1 MLNFHTDMCIESVK
15 AFVIRLLFD
24 TWLTKGVTILRKLAV
39 FSFFFAA
46 ALFLSHY
53 FLTDKWLIIC
63 GGAAALLSLIGII
76 FQGNTRKR
84 VIISLLAVSIG
95 FFWSYAYTALFV
107 SPHMELHEE
116 NVLITA
122 VITDYPV
129 ERTRGY
135 RVDARILWEDARDV
149 SVRLYYFSE
158 ADLQPG
164 DIISANVR
172 LRRADITADGERFD
186 ALSSRGIF
194 LSGCVSGNITVR
206 ESSDSLRYIPRRI
219 AHSIAE
225 QIGEIFP
232 DDVSHFLKALLTGQR
247 DELYRDAALSASLSA
262 SGIIHVVSIS
272 GMHIAFLMGFLAL
285 VLRSKRLFAFYGI
298 PLLFLFMAMTGFT
311 PAVTRAG
318 IMQMF
323 LICAPMVKRERDSI
337 TSLMAALLLILVSNP
352 YSVASVG
359 LHLSFSATLGII
371 LFSAK
376 INSAVTDAFRGKK
389 IFRRRLSR
397 GLINYIV
404 GGLST
409 TFGALIFT
417 LPLTALHF
425 GYVSLI
431 APLTNLL
438 TIGIV
443 SLTFPLGL
451 IVTLLSFIHPE
462 VGAVLSF
469 PVTYAARYI
478 IRAAQMLAGVP
489 YSVVYSSSIHIMFW
503 LLYVYIMFT
512 LLPLLKARLREYIKP
527 ACISIMLLSVIILVF
542 TFFPGTS
549 GDSFTVVDVGQG
561 LCVVVESGGHTM
573 VIDSGSLSR
582 NNAGEIT
589 HEFLMGM
596 GKSAID
602 ILVLTHLH
610 ADHVNGVE
618 FLFSR
623 MAIFALVLADPSGSD
638 FAHVAYEI
646 ITLATSLGTAII
658 YVTETLSF
666 KLGDLDVM
674 IYPPMFEGRGENERS
689 LSILTMGGITS
700 LVTGDMNM
708 ASERALLRFANLPKL
723 DILVVGHHGSRHS
736 TSEELLAALSPDIA
750 IIPVGRN
757 SFGHPTSDVLERL
770 SKFGVTTFRT
780 DIHGHVTIRK

>member
-1 MLNFHTDMCIESVK
+1 M
-15 AFVIRLLFD
+15 
-24 TWLTKGVTILRKLAV
+24 RKLAV
-39 FSFFFAA
+39 FSFFFAL

-53 FLTDKWLIIC
+53 FLPSDWLLIA
-63 GGAAALLSLIGII
+63 GGTAALLSLLGLI
-76 FQGNTRKR
+76 FRGNNRQR

-95 FFWSYAYTALFV
+95 FLWSYAYTVIFAQ
-107 SPHMELHEE
+107 PHFELHEE
-116 NVLITA
+116 SIEITA

-129 ERTRGY
+129 ARTTRGY
-135 RVDARILWEDARDV
+135 RVDAQILREDARNAN
-149 SVRLYYFSE
+149 VRLFYFTE
-158 ADLQPG
+158 AALQPG
-164 DIISANVR
+164 DIIFANAR
-172 LRRADITADGERFD
+172 LRRTDITADGERFD

-194 LSGCVSGNITVR
+194 LSGYISGDIVLKDY
-206 ESSDSLRYIPRRI
+206 SDSLRYVPRRI

-232 DDVSHFLKALLTGQR
+232 DDVAHFMQALLMGRR
-247 DELYRDAALSASLSA
+247 DDLYRDTALSASLSA

-272 GMHIAFLMGFLAL
+272 GMHIAFLMGFLAI
-285 VLRSKRLFAFYGI
+285 VLRNERLFAFYGI
-298 PLLFLFMAMTGFT
+298 PVLLLFMAMTGFT

-323 LICAPMVKRERDSI
+323 LIFAPLVRRERDSI
-337 TSLMAALLLILVSNP
+337 TSLLAALFFILASNP

-371 LFSAK
+371 LFSTK
-376 INSAVTDAFRGKK
+376 INNTVTDAFRGKK
-389 IFRRRLSR
+389 VFRLKLTR
-397 GLINYIV
+397 GIINYIV

-438 TIGIV
+438 TIGVV
-443 SLTFPLGL
+443 SIIFPVGL
-451 IVTLLSFIHPE
+451 LVTLLSFLHPAL
-462 VGAVLSF
+462 GTILSF

-478 IRAAQMLAGVP
+478 IRTAQMLAGVP
-489 YSVVYSSSIHIMFW
+489 YSVVYSSNIHIMLW

-512 LLPLLKARLREYIKP
+512 LLPLMKARLREYIKP
-527 ACISIMLLSVIILVF
+527 ACIAVMLLSVIILIF
-542 TFFPGTS
+542 TFFPGMP
-549 GDSFTVVDVGQG
+549 GDSFSVVDVGQG
-561 LCVVVESGGHTM
+561 LSVVVESGGHTM
-573 VIDSGSLSR
+573 VVDSGSLSR

-589 HEFLMGM
+589 HEFLMNM
-596 GKSAID
+596 GKTTID
-602 ILVLTHLH
+602 MLVLTHLH

-623 MAIFALVLADPSGSD
+623 MAIFALALADPSGSD

-646 ITLATSLGTAII
+646 ITLANSHGTDII
-658 YVTETLSF
+658 YVTETLTF
-666 KLGDLDVM
+666 TLGELDVF

-689 LSILTMGGITS
+689 LSILTVGSITS
-700 LVTGDMNM
+700 LITGDMNM
-708 ASERALLRFANLPKL
+708 ASERALLRFAVLPKL
-723 DILVVGHHGSRHS
+723 DVLVVGHHGSRHS

-750 IIPVGRN
+750 VIPVGRN
-757 SFGHPTSDVLERL
+757 SFGHPTSEVLLRL
-770 SKFGVTTFRT
+770 SQFGVTTFRT
-780 DIHGHVTIRK
+780 DLNGHVTIRR